1 MRRVAHHIATYS
13 LSYYEV
19 FPVILRDVARHI
31 TRCCSSYCDILLV
44 ILRRIAY
51 HITRYCPSYY
61 EILPVIL
68 RDIAHHI
75 TRYCSSY
82 YEILLI
88 ILRSIA
94 RRIATYFFPL
104 LFQRMRSKVSLA
116 CGLFAMSASKSVLF
130 VFKSSRREVQL
141 SPGRPVCD
149 LLSDE
154 LKKAGHEATVCV
166 SEAPGNAKPPV
177 YILQRWSE
185 KWQAFIDVSNESEI
199 VDGDKLTVIPKPG
212 LSPVG
217 KHASI

>member
-1 MRRVAHHIATYS
+1 MKRQ
-13 LSYYEV
+13 
-19 FPVILRDVARHI
+19 P
-31 TRCCSSYCDILLV
+31 
-44 ILRRIAY
+44 
-51 HITRYCPSYY
+51 P
-61 EILPVIL
+61 
-68 RDIAHHI
+68 
-75 TRYCSSY
+75 
-82 YEILLI
+82 
-88 ILRSIA
+88 
-94 RRIATYFFPL
+94 

-116 CGLFAMSASKSVLF
+116 CGLFAMSASQSVLF

-212 LSPVG
+212 LSPVS
-217 KHASI
+217 KHVSI